1 LFCIQGGHV
10 ALYDLSLTLSYQCML
25 QSATIATDHVSQ
37 TINNLPRS
45 Y

>member
-1 LFCIQGGHV
+1 
-10 ALYDLSLTLSYQCML
+10 ML
-25 QSATIATDHVSQ
+25 QSVTIATDHVSQ